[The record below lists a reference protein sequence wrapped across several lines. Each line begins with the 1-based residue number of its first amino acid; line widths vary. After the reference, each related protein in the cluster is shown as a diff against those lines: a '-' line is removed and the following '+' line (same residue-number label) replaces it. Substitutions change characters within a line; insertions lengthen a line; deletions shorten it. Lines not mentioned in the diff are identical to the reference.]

1 MAKEKYLSKVS
12 RRFRLHHHSNQ
23 LRNSDKNGLNKKF
36 LSFPRVFEG
45 KKLGMVQHDGN
56 INQIHKYSMQL
67 AYVII
72 YEAHTTTY
80 YHLIHKQFMQNY
92 MKRYERHYV
101 IF

>member
-1 MAKEKYLSKVS
+1 
-12 RRFRLHHHSNQ
+12 
-23 LRNSDKNGLNKKF
+23 
-36 LSFPRVFEG
+36 
-45 KKLGMVQHDGN
+45 
-56 INQIHKYSMQL
+56 MQL

-101 IF
+101 IFWPFPTVMNATIII